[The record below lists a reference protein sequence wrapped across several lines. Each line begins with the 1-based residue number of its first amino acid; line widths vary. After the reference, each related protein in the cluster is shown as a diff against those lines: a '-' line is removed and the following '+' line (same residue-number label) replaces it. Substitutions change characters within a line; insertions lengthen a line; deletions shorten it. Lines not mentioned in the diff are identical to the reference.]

1 LLLAVALL
9 VTGVVVVTHRGGPAA
24 APPSA
29 PVEPDVTPSSLRPTP
44 PTVRPHSTPHPQ
56 QQAPHS
62 QQQASRGRLPEA
74 PLSQAGPGAVKD
86 LKPALR
92 HAILA
97 AIFAARQDGVRLDV
111 NSGYRT
117 PQHQA
122 ELYEQGIAKYGSAQ
136 AAHAWVLPP
145 GESDHVKGEAADV
158 EPAQGIAWLEKNGV
172 HFGLCRKYANEDW
185 HFELLA
191 PAIGSTCPPLLP
203 HA

>member
-9 VTGVVVVTHRGGPAA
+9 VTGVAVVTHQGGLSAA
-24 APPSA
+24 TPSA
-29 PVEPDVTPSSLRPTP
+29 PFEPVVTASPTAQQPAPQTTPPSTLQPTP
-44 PTVRPHSTPHPQ
+44 Q
-56 QQAPHS
+56 N
-62 QQQASRGRLPEA
+62 RLPEA
-74 PLSQAGPGAVKD
+74 PLSQAGPGDVKD

-97 AIFAARQDGVRLDV
+97 AIYAAGQDGVQLDV

-117 PQHQA
+117 PQHQE
-122 ELYEQGIAKYGSAQ
+122 ELYRQAIATYGSAQ

-145 GESDHVKGEAADV
+145 DESDHVKGEAVDV
-158 EPAQGIAWLEKNGV
+158 EPAAGIAWLEQHGV

-191 PAIGSTCPPLLP
+191 AAIGSTCPPLLP